1 MNLNNNQKIKTKLK
15 DKKQKTKKKGISDE
29 KHFLYLKLI
38 YFFFNFTNRTKHCRL
53 ARKKKTGCPNKGNG
67 TENLQVK
74 LSSVLKQEK

>member
-1 MNLNNNQKIKTKLK
+1 MNLNNYQKIKTKLK

-38 YFFFNFTNRTKHCRL
+38 HFFLISQTEKKHRRL

-74 LSSVLKQEK
+74 VSSVLKQEK